1 MSPDKK
7 TLLNGLHSQ
16 LAAAQTAAEPKP
28 EPKKKKKK
36 KAPAKKRAPR
46 RAAEKKPYYFQ
57 TRLAPEL
64 VKEVDRFALE
74 HDTSRTE
81 VIRELIHLLI
91 EDQPTRNKIKRSL
104 D

>member
-28 EPKKKKKK
+28 EPKKKKK
-36 KAPAKKRAPR
+36 APAKKRAPR

-57 TRLAPEL
+57 TRLDPAL

-74 HDTSRTE
+74 HDSSRTE

>member
-7 TLLNGLHSQ
+7 ALLNGLHSQ

-28 EPKKKKKK
+28 EPKKKT
-36 KAPAKKRAPR
+36 AAKKRAPR

-57 TRLAPEL
+57 TRLDPQL
-64 VKEVDRFALE
+64 VKEVDMFALE
-74 HDTSRTE
+74 HDSSRTE

>member
-16 LAAAQTAAEPKP
+16 LAAAQTAAEPETP
-28 EPKKKKKK
+28 KK

-46 RAAEKKPYYFQ
+46 RSQEKKPYYFQ
-57 TRLAPEL
+57 TRLDPTL
-64 VKEVDRFALE
+64 VKEVDLFAVE

-81 VIRELIHLLI
+81 VVRELIHLLI
-91 EDQPTRNKIKRSL
+91 EDQPTRNKIIRALS
-104 D
+104 

>member
-16 LAAAQTAAEPKP
+16 LAAAQTAAEPEAP
-28 EPKKKKKK
+28 KK

-74 HDTSRTE
+74 HDSSRTE

-91 EDQPTRNKIKRSL
+91 EDQPTRNKIKRAL

>member
-7 TLLNGLHSQ
+7 ALLTGLHNQ

-28 EPKKKKKK
+28 EPKKKKT
-36 KAPAKKRAPR
+36 AAKKRAPR

-57 TRLAPEL
+57 TRLDPQL
-64 VKEVDRFALE
+64 VKEVDLFALE
-74 HDTSRTE
+74 HDSSRTE

-91 EDQPTRNKIKRSL
+91 EDQPTRNKIIRSL
-104 D
+104 S